1 MLFVHYVLAINLCE
15 YCSHLSSL
23 YTLGEPSNHL
33 FLPLCAEMLDKTIIQ
48 NKSKIP
54 QKKIKLSGLK

>member
-48 NKSKIP
+48 NKSKFL
-54 QKKIKLSGLK
+54 KKK